1 MFSFNALIDVK
12 LKQLT
17 NWQLPVGQ
25 VAYTLQ
31 QHYVVWI
38 RNGLY
43 VICIYIIYVNMYML
57 NL

>member
-43 VICIYIIYVNMYML
+43 VICIYIIYMNIYI
-57 NL
+57 